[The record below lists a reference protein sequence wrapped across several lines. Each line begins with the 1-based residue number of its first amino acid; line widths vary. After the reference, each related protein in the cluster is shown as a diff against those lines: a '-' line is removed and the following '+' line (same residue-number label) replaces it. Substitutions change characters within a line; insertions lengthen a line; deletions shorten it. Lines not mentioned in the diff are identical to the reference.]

1 MITRCL
7 KEFDNIDMDKK
18 IKYVCLAMAMVL
30 GNVAIAQNNNQD
42 KTDLNKNITLER
54 EFDPVKKTVVK
65 KTVLPKEVK
74 KEEKDAVAPQ
84 FSDWA
89 VPTLVPVEIP
99 TMEPYGYRTRHNFSN
114 QRGYLF
120 MGLGTCLN
128 LVAGAGYRAIDRTNE
143 KLSVWM
149 LHNSSWLGKNTT
161 KLIERSSDRQKQ
173 RFNDNIVGANWM
185 KELNAGTLAI
195 DGHLH
200 FDSFNYYGGFT
211 NYLKD
216 RKTAF
221 FEARADGK
229 WQSEIEIN
237 DEKLGYEAHATLD
250 YAGYD
255 KSHLEGI
262 DGSKEFWLG
271 ASIESGYE
279 FEKIGDV
286 GMLFG
291 VDVVNRRRH
300 NIVNNVASDKT
311 FAMLTLNPYY
321 KYSNDIFTAKAGGI
335 INLSFNEGTVFRI
348 APDVDLNFKITKGV
362 NLFAQATGGKMINH
376 LGDLHNAYRY
386 NDPLAGYDATTYVP
400 FDGRIGFNV
409 GPFVG
414 FSAKA
419 YVGYGF
425 MTGQLDAVVPAANSG
440 IYKEVLD
447 MENPK
452 PDGPNSPYIDGNQY
466 AAIIYKMTK
475 CQGAYM
481 GIEASYKYRSLAE
494 ANLQFVHTFTSD
506 EDYVDGMRYTGY
518 PLGDDGPTSIFNI
531 DVKVWPIKPLMVNAG
546 LNCRINRSTFIRRW
560 VTPVIADDGTLVS
573 EGFYNYDDLEMKDVI
588 NLYVSAR
595 YNFSHIFSVWA
606 QANNLLCKQ
615 WDIMPGQ
622 GAQKIGLMGGI
633 SVNF

>member
-149 LHNSSWLGKNTT
+149 LHNSTWLGKNTT

>member
-1 MITRCL
+1 
-7 KEFDNIDMDKK
+7 
-18 IKYVCLAMAMVL
+18 MAMVL

-74 KEEKDAVAPQ
+74 KVEKDAVAPQ

-149 LHNSSWLGKNTT
+149 LHNSTWLGKNTT

-271 ASIESGYE
+271 ASIESGYD

-335 INLSFNEGTVFRI
+335 INPSFNEGTVFRI

-573 EGFYNYDDLEMKDVI
+573 EGFYKYDDLEMKDVI

>member
-149 LHNSSWLGKNTT
+149 LHNSTWLGKNTT

-229 WQSEIEIN
+229 WQSEIEVN

-335 INLSFNEGTVFRI
+335 INLSFNEGTAFRI

>member
-149 LHNSSWLGKNTT
+149 LHNSTWLGKNTT

-229 WQSEIEIN
+229 WQSEIDIN

-335 INLSFNEGTVFRI
+335 INLSFNEGTAFRI

>member
-1 MITRCL
+1 
-7 KEFDNIDMDKK
+7 
-18 IKYVCLAMAMVL
+18 MAMVL

-74 KEEKDAVAPQ
+74 KVEKDAVAPQ

-149 LHNSSWLGKNTT
+149 LHNSTWLGKNTT

-271 ASIESGYE
+271 VSIESGYE
-279 FEKIGDV
+279 FERIGDV

-335 INLSFNEGTVFRI
+335 INLSFNEGTAFRI

-409 GPFVG
+409 GSFVG